1 MPRHNP
7 KIMGTLYSDQVK
19 IEFQHLDVYNN
30 NTEWVCE
37 SLDKKKTKIEIIA
50 GNEDNLMFSQA
61 NGKREKFI
69 VFFDSTRV
77 FFFCIQTTCRL
88 HLG

>member
-1 MPRHNP
+1 MRVS
-7 KIMGTLYSDQVK
+7 I
-19 IEFQHLDVYNN
+19 
-30 NTEWVCE
+30 
-37 SLDKKKTKIEIIA
+37 KKKTKIEIIA

-77 FFFCIQTTCRL
+77 FFFVYKQPGVFTWVNVCTFMYI
-88 HLG
+88 